1 MMYVPGI
8 YPVTMLYLWPET
20 QGERKIEYQV
30 DVFFCNP
37 LKLAYHFC
45 ISEDVL
51 GTLVFVV
58 CLAAC
63 QIKATLTSFSF
74 GNIPEQINGCM

>member
-1 MMYVPGI
+1 M
-8 YPVTMLYLWPET
+8 
-20 QGERKIEYQV
+20 